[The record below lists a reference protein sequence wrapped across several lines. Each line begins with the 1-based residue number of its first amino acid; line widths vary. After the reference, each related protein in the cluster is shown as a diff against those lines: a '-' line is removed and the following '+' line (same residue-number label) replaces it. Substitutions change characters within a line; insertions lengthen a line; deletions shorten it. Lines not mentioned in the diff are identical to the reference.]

1 MYIIFPIFVVNISTH
16 TFYNNKMK
24 KTLLFFLTLFSMPVL
39 AQTACDTTWFTGEG
53 TQYGGIAGTNGGNCG
68 IFVDEGD
75 FYHCAM
81 NHEQYDGSMTCGACV
96 HVIGPIGEIDLKI
109 VDRCPE
115 CKHGDI
121 DFSTEAFIRVA
132 KLEDGR
138 VPIKWCFIPCRE
150 SGGIRVK
157 YEPGMSQFY
166 FKMAI
171 YDHLY
176 AIDML
181 EYQKK
186 DGSWVEIERKD
197 YNYFVEN
204 AGIDEDKTKI
214 GPYTFRITASTG
226 EVLVIK
232 DVEYKEG
239 GEVETGVQFSLTE
252 CDANNTVAKDKS
264 SQETEFEPPFQ
275 VFTADGKY
283 LGEYDSIES
292 IPSSLFGGIIRS
304 KNSGIKYIINKSN

>member
-1 MYIIFPIFVVNISTH
+1 
-16 TFYNNKMK
+16 MK
-24 KTLLFFLTLFSMPVL
+24 KTLLFFLSLLSAPIL
-39 AQTACDTTWFTGEG
+39 AQTACDTVWYTGEG

-81 NHEQYDGSMTCGACV
+81 NHEQYDESMTCGACV

-150 SGGIRVK
+150 IGGMRVK
-157 YEPGMSQFY
+157 YELGMSQFY
-166 FKMAI
+166 FKMAV

-176 AIDML
+176 AIDKL

-186 DGSWVEIERKD
+186 DGSWVEIKRTD

-204 AGIDEDKTKI
+204 AGIDEDKSKI

-226 EVLVIK
+226 ESVVIK

-252 CDANNTVAKDKS
+252 CDANNTVTKDKS
-264 SQETEFEPPFQ
+264 SQDTDFEPPFQ
-275 VFTADGKY
+275 VFTVDGKY
-283 LGEYDSIES
+283 LGEYESIES
-292 IPSSLFGGIIRS
+292 IPSSIIGGIIRS
-304 KNSGIKYIINKSN
+304 KNSGIKYIIR

>member
-275 VFTADGKY
+275 VFTTDGKY

>member
-1 MYIIFPIFVVNISTH
+1 MYIIFSIFVVNINAL
-16 TFYNNKMK
+16 TFLHITMK
-24 KTLLFFLTLFSMPVL
+24 KTLLFILSIISASAF

-68 IFVDEGD
+68 IFVDEED

-81 NHEQYDGSMTCGACV
+81 NHEQYDESMTCGACV

-121 DFSTEAFIRVA
+121 DLSTDAFIKIA

-186 DGSWVEIERKD
+186 DGSWEEIKRTD

-204 AGIDEDKTKI
+204 AGIDEDKSKI
-214 GPYTFRITASTG
+214 GPYTFRITATTG
-226 EVLVIK
+226 ESLIIK

-252 CDANNTVAKDKS
+252 CDANSTVAKNIS
-264 SQETEFEPPFQ
+264 SEEEFIPPFQ
-275 VFTADGKY
+275 VFTVDGKY
-283 LGEYDSIES
+283 MGEYES
-292 IPSSLFGGIIRS
+292 METIPSSSKAIIIRS
-304 KNSGIKYIINKSN
+304 KSTGIKYIQQ

>member
-1 MYIIFPIFVVNISTH
+1 
-16 TFYNNKMK
+16 MK
-24 KTLLFFLTLFSMPVL
+24 KTLLSILTLVSASL
-39 AQTACDTTWFTGEG
+39 YAQTECDTTWFTGEG

-109 VDRCPE
+109 VDQCPE

-121 DFSTEAFIRVA
+121 DLSTEAFVRIA

-138 VPIKWCFIPCRE
+138 VPIKWCYIPCRE

-157 YEPGMSQFY
+157 YELGMSQFY
-166 FKMAI
+166 FKMAV

-204 AGIDEDKTKI
+204 AGIDEDKSKI
-214 GPYTFRITASTG
+214 GPYTFRITANTG
-226 EVLVIK
+226 ETLIIK
-232 DVEYKEG
+232 DVEYVEG

-252 CDANNTVAKDKS
+252 CDANTTVAQNLS
-264 SQETEFEPPFQ
+264 SQHDDFTPPYQ
-275 VFTADGKY
+275 VFSVDGKY
-283 LGEYDSIES
+283 VGEYDSMDA
-292 IPSSLFGGIIRS
+292 IPSLQQALIIRS
-304 KNSGIKYIINKSN
+304 KTTGIKYIKKDFIY

>member
-1 MYIIFPIFVVNISTH
+1 M
-16 TFYNNKMK
+16 
-24 KTLLFFLTLFSMPVL
+24 
-39 AQTACDTTWFTGEG
+39 
-53 TQYGGIAGTNGGNCG
+53 
-68 IFVDEGD
+68 
-75 FYHCAM
+75 
-81 NHEQYDGSMTCGACV
+81 
-96 HVIGPIGEIDLKI
+96 
-109 VDRCPE
+109 DRCPE

-121 DFSTEAFIRVA
+121 DLSTDAFIKIA

-186 DGSWVEIERKD
+186 DGSWEEIKRTD

-204 AGIDEDKTKI
+204 AGIDEDKSKI
-214 GPYTFRITASTG
+214 GPYTFRITATTG
-226 EVLVIK
+226 ESLIIK

-252 CDANNTVAKDKS
+252 CDANSTVAKNIS
-264 SQETEFEPPFQ
+264 SEEELEPPFQ
-275 VFTADGKY
+275 VFSIDGKY
-283 LGEYDSIES
+283 MGEYES
-292 IPSSLFGGIIRS
+292 MEAIPSSSKAIIIRS
-304 KNSGIKYIINKSN
+304 KSTGIKYIQQ

>member
-204 AGIDEDKTKI
+204 AGIDEDKSKI

-232 DVEYKEG
+232 NVEYKEG

-304 KNSGIKYIINKSN
+304 KNSGIKYIINKSK

>member
-1 MYIIFPIFVVNISTH
+1 MSVIFSIFVVNINAL
-16 TFYNNKMK
+16 TFLHITMK
-24 KTLLFFLTLFSMPVL
+24 KTLLFILSFISASAF

-81 NHEQYDGSMTCGACV
+81 NHEQYDESMTCGACV

-121 DFSTEAFIRVA
+121 DLSTDAFIKIA

-186 DGSWVEIERKD
+186 DGSWEEIKRTD

-204 AGIDEDKTKI
+204 AGIDEDKSKI
-214 GPYTFRITASTG
+214 GPYTFRITATTG
-226 EVLVIK
+226 ESLIIK

-252 CDANNTVAKDKS
+252 CDANSTVAKNIS
-264 SQETEFEPPFQ
+264 SEEELEPPFQ
-275 VFTADGKY
+275 VFSIDGKY
-283 LGEYDSIES
+283 IGEYES
-292 IPSSLFGGIIRS
+292 MEAIPSSSKAIIIRS
-304 KNSGIKYIINKSN
+304 KSTGIKYIQQ

>member
-1 MYIIFPIFVVNISTH
+1 
-16 TFYNNKMK
+16 MK
-24 KTLLFFLTLFSMPVL
+24 KTLLSILTLVSASVY

-121 DFSTEAFIRVA
+121 DLSTEAFVRIA

-138 VPIKWCFIPCRE
+138 VPIKWCYIPCRQ

-181 EYQKK
+181 EYQKN

-204 AGIDEDKTKI
+204 AGIDEDKSKI
-214 GPYTFRITASTG
+214 GPYTFRITANTG
-226 EVLVIK
+226 ETLIIK
-232 DVEYKEG
+232 DVEYVEG

-252 CDANNTVAKDKS
+252 CDANTTVAQNLS
-264 SQETEFEPPFQ
+264 SQHDEFTPPYQAFS
-275 VFTADGKY
+275 VDGKY
-283 LGEYDSIES
+283 IGEYDSIDA
-292 IPSSLFGGIIRS
+292 IPSLQQAIIIRS
-304 KNSGIKYIINKSN
+304 KTTGIKYIKK

>member
-1 MYIIFPIFVVNISTH
+1 
-16 TFYNNKMK
+16 MK
-24 KTLLFFLTLFSMPVL
+24 KTLLFFLSLLSAPIL
-39 AQTACDTTWFTGEG
+39 AQTACDTVWYTGEG

-81 NHEQYDGSMTCGACV
+81 NHEQYDESMTCGACV

-150 SGGIRVK
+150 IGGMRVK
-157 YEPGMSQFY
+157 YELGMSQFY
-166 FKMAI
+166 FKMAV

-176 AIDML
+176 AIDKL

-186 DGSWVEIERKD
+186 DGSWVEIKRTD

-204 AGIDEDKTKI
+204 AGIDEDKSKI

-226 EVLVIK
+226 ESVVIK

-252 CDANNTVAKDKS
+252 CDANNTVTKDKS
-264 SQETEFEPPFQ
+264 SQDTDFEPPFQ
-275 VFTADGKY
+275 VFTVDGKY
-283 LGEYDSIES
+283 LGEYESIES
-292 IPSSLFGGIIRS
+292 IPSSIIGGIIRS
-304 KNSGIKYIINKSN
+304 KNSGIKYIINKSK

>member
-1 MYIIFPIFVVNISTH
+1 MYVYNFSYLCCQHKCN
-16 TFYNNKMK
+16 TFYNINMR
-24 KTLLFFLTLFSMPVL
+24 KTLLFLLSLMSTSLFS
-39 AQTACDTTWFTGEG
+39 QTACDTTWFTGEG

-121 DFSTEAFIRVA
+121 DLSTDAFIRIA

-138 VPIKWCFIPCRE
+138 VPIKWCYIPCRE

-166 FKMAI
+166 FKMAV

-176 AIDML
+176 AIDKL

-204 AGIDEDKTKI
+204 AGIDEDKSKI

-226 EVLVIK
+226 ESLVVK
-232 DVEYKEG
+232 DIEYKEG
-239 GEVETGVQFSLTE
+239 GEVETGLQFSLTD
-252 CDANNTVAKDKS
+252 CDANNAVAEDLL
-264 SQETEFEPPFQ
+264 SQKNELLPPFQ
-275 VFTADGKY
+275 VFYTNGKY
-283 LGEYDSIES
+283 IGEYDSIEE
-292 IPSSLFGGIIRS
+292 IPSFKQVVIIRS
-304 KNSGIKYIINKSN
+304 KTTGIKHLHK

>member
-1 MYIIFPIFVVNISTH
+1 MYIIFSIFVVNINAL
-16 TFYNNKMK
+16 TFLHITMR
-24 KTLLFFLTLFSMPVL
+24 KTLLFILSIISASAF

-53 TQYGGIAGTNGGNCG
+53 TQYGGLAGTNGGNCG

-81 NHEQYDGSMTCGACV
+81 NHEQYDESMTCGACV

-121 DFSTEAFIRVA
+121 DLSTDAFIKIA

-186 DGSWVEIERKD
+186 DGSWEEIKRTD

-204 AGIDEDKTKI
+204 AGIDEDKSKI
-214 GPYTFRITASTG
+214 GPYTFRITATTG
-226 EVLVIK
+226 
-232 DVEYKEG
+232 
-239 GEVETGVQFSLTE
+239 
-252 CDANNTVAKDKS
+252 
-264 SQETEFEPPFQ
+264 
-275 VFTADGKY
+275 
-283 LGEYDSIES
+283 
-292 IPSSLFGGIIRS
+292 
-304 KNSGIKYIINKSN
+304 

>member
-1 MYIIFPIFVVNISTH
+1 MYIIFLIFVVN

-24 KTLLFFLTLFSMPVL
+24 KILLSILTLSSASL
-39 AQTACDTTWFTGEG
+39 YAQTACDTTWFTGEG

-109 VDRCPE
+109 VDQCPE

-121 DFSTEAFIRVA
+121 DLSTEAFVRIA

-138 VPIKWCFIPCRE
+138 VPIKWCYIPCRE

-157 YEPGMSQFY
+157 YELGMSQFY
-166 FKMAI
+166 FKMAV

-186 DGSWVEIERKD
+186 DGSWAEIERTD

-204 AGIDEDKTKI
+204 AGIDEDKSKI
-214 GPYTFRITASTG
+214 GPYTFRITSSTG
-226 EVLVIK
+226 ETVVIK
-232 DVEYKEG
+232 DVEYVEG

-252 CDANNTVAKDKS
+252 CDAVNTAAEDVKS
-264 SQETEFEPPFQ
+264 TSDEFVPPFQ
-275 VFTADGKY
+275 IFTAGGKY
-283 LGEYDSIES
+283 LGEYES
-292 IPSSLFGGIIRS
+292 MDAIPSLQQAIIIRS
-304 KNSGIKYIINKSN
+304 KTTGIKYIKK